1 MNPTPQEVRFTMIG
15 VLLGVF
21 LAALDQTIVSTAM
34 PRIVGELKGA
44 EYYAWVTTS
53 YLLTSTV
60 SAPIFGRLTEL
71 FSRKAILFWAVA
83 IFLLGSALS
92 GLSQNMGQLILFRG
106 IQGVGGGALFALA
119 LTTIAVLF
127 PPRQR
132 GRLAGAFG
140 AIFGLSSAVGPWLG
154 GLLTDHLS
162 WRFVFYINVPVGG
175 VALWFILRY
184 MPRLRPQGGEPFD
197 FLGAFLLISWAV
209 PLMLALSWGGSTYPW
224 GSPVILGLFIG
235 AFLGL
240 LLWAISQLRLPYP
253 LLDLSAFRMRVFSLS
268 ALAAFFYGPAF
279 LGAVAFLPLYL
290 QVVKGVSASQSG
302 VTVLPLVL
310 GVMVGSLGA
319 GQLLARFG
327 RYKVL
332 LIASATF
339 ILAMFLLLHFAL
351 TVETPLGVAV
361 GLFFL
366 LGLGL
371 GPSQSVLN
379 IVAQSELPQERL
391 GSGTSMV
398 QFMRQIGSTMG
409 VALLGTVL
417 AQSLTQVTGEART
430 LDLAQAFP
438 SGGSTS
444 PMVRAG
450 EGIALDLDREF
461 NRLEDL
467 VVKALKGDEGA
478 YRMLSE
484 DPLLPEGFRKSL
496 LPGGIPAQFAELQKL
511 LEKALEGD
519 EDARK
524 ALLANPTLPPEAR
537 GLLLPGGIAQGTLSL
552 LERAWRGDQGA
563 REALLRLPWGPSLE
577 GFLAQEPPPAVKPR
591 LLAHLRAVE
600 KEAVAQAATL
610 LKQTEEKALSQVPAQ
625 VVARLE
631 GVRLRLKE
639 ALKEGIVEALRRIFL
654 FSAAFVGFSL
664 LALLALPDKEL
675 SGSLGPRP
683 SLE

>member
-71 FSRKAILFWAVA
+71 FSRKAILLWAVL
-83 IFLLGSALS
+83 IFLLGSVLS
-92 GLSQNMGQLILFRG
+92 GLSQNMAQLILFRG
-106 IQGVGGGALFALA
+106 LQGVGGGALFALA

-127 PPRQR
+127 PPRER
-132 GRLAGAFG
+132 GKLAGAFG
-140 AIFGLSSAVGPWLG
+140 ALFGLSSAVGPWLG

-162 WRFVFYINVPVGG
+162 WRFVFYINVPVGA
-175 VALWFILRY
+175 VALGFILRY
-184 MPRLRPQGGEPFD
+184 MPRLQPGRREPFD
-197 FLGAFLLISWAV
+197 FLGAFLLVAWTV
-209 PLMLALSWGGSTYPW
+209 PLMLAFSWGGSTYPW
-224 GSPVILGLFIG
+224 GSPVILGLFAG
-235 AFLGL
+235 ALLGL
-240 LLWAISQLRLPYP
+240 ALWVWAELWLPYP
-253 LLDLSAFRMRVFSLS
+253 LFDLRVFRGRVFSLS
-268 ALAAFFYGPAF
+268 AVAAFFYGPAF

-332 LIASATF
+332 LLTSATF
-339 ILAMFLLLHFAL
+339 LLTLFLLLHFVLA
-351 TVETPLGVAV
+351 VGTPLLLAVA
-361 GLFFL
+361 LFFL

-371 GPSQSVLN
+371 GPAQSVLN
-379 IVAQSELPQERL
+379 VVAQSDLPKERV

-409 VALLGTVL
+409 IAFLGTLL
-417 AQSLTQVTGEART
+417 AQSLSANLQS
-430 LDLAQAFP
+430 AFP
-438 SGGSTS
+438 GGGST
-444 PMVRAG
+444 PAMVRTG
-450 EGIALDLDREF
+450 EGMALDLDREF
-461 NRLEDL
+461 ARLEDL
-467 VVKALKGDEGA
+467 LVKALRGDQAA
-478 YRMLSE
+478 YQALLE
-484 DPLLPEGFRKSL
+484 DPFLPEEFKGNL
-496 LPGGIPAQFAELQKL
+496 VPGGLPAQFSRMQGL
-511 LEKALEGD
+511 LEKALRGD
-519 EDARK
+519 EAARQ
-524 ALLANPTLPPEAR
+524 ALLGETSLPLQVKA
-537 GLLLPGGIAQGTLSL
+537 LLLPGGVAQGTLSL
-552 LERAWRGDQGA
+552 LEKAWAGDA
-563 REALLRLPWGPSLE
+563 VAKEALLRLPWGQGLAWALGERPS
-577 GFLAQEPPPAVKPR
+577 PAGKVR
-591 LLAHLRAVE
+591 LLSQLRALE
-600 KEAVAQAATL
+600 EGAVAQAVAS
-610 LKQTEEKALSQVPAQ
+610 LKQAEEQALTQVPLQ

-631 GVRLRLKE
+631 AVREKLKG

-654 FSAAFVGFSL
+654 FSAAFIGFSL
-664 LALLALPDKEL
+664 GALLALPDREL
-675 SGSLGPRP
+675 SGRLGPEP